1 MRFTRQSI
9 AAAATIVALGVLA
22 AVALASG
29 GSEPITT
36 APAPTAETDP
46 SPQVRTE
53 VVRRTVHRNA
63 GAQASSSDD
72 DGTLDQGPGDRPRIP
87 VTAAPSAT
95 ATGHDVGDDHGRH
108 HGRDDRDDRGD
119 DDDHD
124 NSGPGSSSSG
134 HGSGGDDDAFDDD
147 SSGHGGGDDDSSGHG
162 GGDEDSS
169 GHGGGDSSGHG
180 GDD

>member
-1 MRFTRQSI
+1 MRFSRNSI
-9 AAAATIVALGVLA
+9 AAAATIAALGVLA
-22 AVALASG
+22 AVALAG
-29 GSEPITT
+29 GETNTTT

-46 SPQVRTE
+46 PPQVRTE

-63 GAQASSSDD
+63 GAQTASSDD
-72 DGTLDQGPGDRPRIP
+72 DGTADQGPGDAPRTP
-87 VTAAPSAT
+87 VAPVAT

-108 HGRDDRDDRGD
+108 HGG

-134 HGSGGDDDAFDDD
+134 HGGGDDD

-162 GGDEDSS
+162 G
-169 GHGGGDSSGHG
+169 HG